1 MKAVLYEGP
10 GAMKV
15 VDLPK
20 PVAASGDVVVKVT
33 MCGICGTDTHSY
45 MHEGIL
51 FPGTVFGHETVG
63 VVDEVG
69 PGVEGF
75 KVGDRVAVGAP
86 GSCPEG
92 CYYCR
97 IGRPT
102 LCVNGFGRTLG
113 IGPGTQ
119 GAYAEY
125 ILAKYPN
132 RMLVKIPDAVPTKPP
147 VLFDIFSTAFHGFK
161 RSSFKAGMNVA
172 VVGAGAIG
180 LSMVQLLKLA
190 GAGHITAVNGHSRS
204 VRWRSRSVPTSL
216 SAPPRRP
223 IWWARSR
230 LSITVLAPTSS
241 TSARESR
248 DRRPV
253 GPAGAGRGR
262 GHSTRHESRAAL
274 DHQRDPGRLFE
285 LDLKG
290 SFAYDEDEIRTVLRF
305 MEKGLI
311 STKGMLNKT
320 FRLEDAAAALEE
332 LSRPLSPS
340 DTPWC
345 RRLRDAAPSAGAR
358 GGPMTE
364 RSPFAVARPDDF
376 EAIAGLCVRAGLR
389 LHRASRCGQRLAAPA
404 RAERPCRL
412 RRGTGRPGS

>member
-20 PVAASGDVVVKVT
+20 PVAGAGEVVVRVT

-63 VVDEVG
+63 VVDEIG
-69 PGVEGF
+69 AGVEGF
-75 KVGDRVAVGAP
+75 SIGDRVAVGAP

-97 IGRPT
+97 IGRST

-125 ILAKYPN
+125 VLAKYPD
-132 RMLVKIPDAVPTKPP
+132 RMLVKIPDSVPDEAA
-147 VLFDIFSTAFHGFK
+147 VLFDIFSTAFHGFR

-180 LSMVQLLKLA
+180 LSMVQLLRVA
-190 GAGHITAVNGHSRS
+190 GAGHITAVNRALKKREVALRFGADLALSPTEEPDLVGKVKGLYNGLGADIVYECAGNPETVGLS
-204 VRWRSRSVPTSL
+204 VQL
-216 SAPPRRP
+216 
-223 IWWARSR
+223 ARAGGEVI
-230 LSITVLAPTSS
+230 LLGTNPEPLATIN
-241 TSARESR
+241 EIQ
-248 DRRPV
+248 V
-253 GPAGAGRGR
+253 G
-262 GHSTRHESRAAL
+262 
-274 DHQRDPGRLFE
+274 LFE

-290 SFAYDEDEIRTVLRF
+290 SFAYDEDEIRTVLGF

-311 STKGMLNKT
+311 TTEGMLNKT
-320 FRLEDAAAALEE
+320 FKLEEAQIALEE
-332 LSRPLSPS
+332 LSK
-340 DTPWC
+340 T
-345 RRLRDAAPSAGAR
+345 
-358 GGPMTE
+358 TE
-364 RSPFAVARPDDF
+364 P
-376 EAIAGLCVRAGLR
+376 VRYALV
-389 LHRASRCGQRLAAPA
+389 P
-404 RAERPCRL
+404 
-412 RRGTGRPGS
+412 

>member
-20 PVAASGDVVVKVT
+20 PVAGAGEVVVKVT

-63 VVDEVG
+63 VVDAIG
-69 PGVEGF
+69 PGVEGYS
-75 KVGDRVAVGAP
+75 VGDRVAVGAP

-132 RMLVKIPDAVPTKPP
+132 RMLIKIPDAVGDDQA

-161 RSSFKAGMNVA
+161 RSSFKAGMNVV

-190 GAGHITAVNGHSRS
+190 GAGHITAVNRALKKREMALGFGADLALSPSEETDLVGKVKALYSGLGADIVYECAGNPATVGLS
-204 VRWRSRSVPTSL
+204 VQL
-216 SAPPRRP
+216 
-223 IWWARSR
+223 ARAGGEVI
-230 LSITVLAPTSS
+230 LIGTNPEPLATIN
-241 TSARESR
+241 EIQL
-248 DRRPV
+248 
-253 GPAGAGRGR
+253 G
-262 GHSTRHESRAAL
+262 
-274 DHQRDPGRLFE
+274 LFE

-290 SFAYDEDEIRTVLRF
+290 SFAYDEEEIRTVLRF

-311 STKGMLNKT
+311 TTEGMLNKK
-320 FRLEDAAAALEE
+320 FKLEDAAIALEE
-332 LSRPLSPS
+332 LSR
-340 DTPWC
+340 T
-345 RRLRDAAPSAGAR
+345 
-358 GGPMTE
+358 TE
-364 RSPFAVARPDDF
+364 P
-376 EAIAGLCVRAGLR
+376 VRYALV
-389 LHRASRCGQRLAAPA
+389 P
-404 RAERPCRL
+404 
-412 RRGTGRPGS
+412 